1 MKCAVIS
8 FTGNGAKLNRKLC
21 RELSKGGD
29 FVQGFSIEKYARE
42 TELLPLTIPLKEWT
56 GNMFGKMD
64 ALIFLGACGI
74 AVRSIAPFV
83 RDKKTDPAV
92 VVIDEQGKFAVSLLS
107 GHLGGANELT
117 LKAAK
122 ILGAQP
128 VITTATDRQKKFAVD
143 VFARNN
149 QLYLAE
155 MDLAKEVSSRIVNGE
170 TVGFYSEFPWDGNLP
185 EELAVLDSDSILDSG
200 AGKKSNLFIGTPA
213 CAGKEECTVTKNAGE
228 WENVSCF
235 PDVGI
240 CISLSEKKQPF
251 PRTLHLIPR
260 IVTAGIG
267 CRKGV
272 SGEAIRQS
280 LEQALAQADISVHAL
295 CQAASIDLKAREPG
309 ILQVCRTYGIPFR
322 TFSTGELQ
330 AAPGTFSGSDF
341 VKNTTGVDNV
351 CERSA
356 VLAGGRLVR
365 KKQAGGGVT
374 IALAAGEWRAEF

>member
-56 GNMFGKMD
+56 GNMFGEMD

-83 RDKKTDPAV
+83 ADKKTDPAV

-170 TVGFYSEFPWDGNLP
+170 TVGLYSEFPWDGTLP
-185 EELAVLDSDSILDSG
+185 EELKACDFDSILDS
-200 AGKKSNLFIGTPA
+200 
-213 CAGKEECTVTKNAGE
+213 
-228 WENVSCF
+228 VSGL

-309 ILQVCRTYGIPFR
+309 ILKVCRTYGIPFR
-322 TFSTGELQ
+322 TFSAGELQ
-330 AAPGTFSGSDF
+330 AAPGTFTGSDF